1 MKRLLIFLCFE
12 TLFSCA
18 QNKMGEAYK
27 LKDEASVSL
36 DAEEYP
42 QAIDKARLA
51 KTIFEKNKDTLGIVE
66 SLYIMARA
74 SALSGDFE
82 HAIPYGEKGKKLC
95 LLKENYA
102 MEYKINNTLSWAYF
116 ALDKDFF
123 KILEHQE
130 RQLYV
135 VNQLED
141 EGAKASAY
149 NNYGYDTTV
158 SGSIAL
164 DSAITLMQFA
174 NNHYAKTE
182 NNKGRW
188 YTLMNLTWQYRLKN
202 DLEKSAYFGKLSAK
216 RAKEDNDR
224 HAIVEANTNFGETL
238 LHQNKLEE
246 AAPYYVEA
254 LKWAEQNQDRDKY
267 VFDVYY
273 SRYLWQKGDKAEAL
287 KLLKKA
293 ITFLETSEVFYEML
307 GRAFLATYSYETND
321 YDEAKKQLA
330 VFENPRSEYISVEAR
345 ILAKLVE
352 AKMLFTADR
361 KRARVLLEDAS
372 KQLRRIGAKQLLNLV
387 QQVQKMDDTP

>member
-1 MKRLLIFLCFE
+1 MKRLLIFLCFA

-18 QNKMGEAYK
+18 QNRMGEAYK

-42 QAIDKARLA
+42 QAIYKARLA
-51 KTIFEKNKDTLGIVE
+51 KIIFEKNKDTLGIVE

-95 LLKENYA
+95 LLKENHS

-116 ALDKDFF
+116 ALDMDFF

-141 EGAKASAY
+141 DGAKASAY

-216 RAKEDNDR
+216 QAKEDNDR

-246 AAPYYVEA
+246 AAPYYVDA
-254 LKWAEQNQDRDKY
+254 LQWAEQNQDRDKY

-273 SRYLWQKGDKAEAL
+273 SRYLWQKGNKAEAL
-287 KLLKKA
+287 KILKKA
-293 ITFLETSEVFYEML
+293 ITFLETGEVFYEML

-321 YDEAKKQLA
+321 YDEAKKQLE
-330 VFENPRSEYISVEAR
+330 VFEIPRSEYISVEAR

-352 AKMLFTADR
+352 AKMLFTTDR
-361 KRARVLLEDAS
+361 KRARVLLEDSS

-387 QQVQKMDDTP
+387 QQVQKMDNTP